1 MFKVTENLE
10 KTKIKMLVFSSIS
23 LFIALTETLP
33 NKISVIGLNLPGKE
47 SIFGWFVVSISL
59 YFFIRYILLSSLKI
73 IQYYLPNI
81 IAIQTSKTTGET
93 IGLTVNECFEPYHD
107 NQNYDI
113 GTVSGEIH
121 EINAQNK
128 VIKYKYNSGFIKIS
142 NFITLLFE
150 IIAPSIFSI
159 TSIVLLWKFLNQY

>member
-10 KTKIKMLVFSSIS
+10 KTKIKMLVFSGIS

-33 NKISVIGLNLPGKE
+33 NKVSVIGLNFSGKE

-59 YFFIRYILLSSLKI
+59 YFFIRYILLSLLKI

-81 IAIQTSKTTGET
+81 IAIQASKTTGKT
-93 IGLTVNECFEPYHD
+93 IGLTVNECFESYHD
-107 NQNYDI
+107 NENYDI
-113 GTVSGEIH
+113 GTISGEIH
-121 EINAQNK
+121 EINEQNK
-128 VIKYKYNSGFIKIS
+128 ALKYQYNSSFIKIS

-159 TSIVLLWKFLNQY
+159 TSIVLLWKFLSQC